1 MDNSPIENFFRILK
15 NKILHSYENEFKT
28 LTDLKNIIKEYIKWY
43 YKERVNAKRKGLL
56 FVIFNGQ
63 QSFLQL

>member
-43 YKERVNAKRKGLL
+43 YKERVNVKRKGLL